1 MMNFEQGTAKST
13 SRELTR
19 NQVDWGFEVRRPFDD
34 ESDRVGRTRRC
45 CPPAA
50 MAPVILSS
58 ESRVRSC
65 TWKRWPFI
73 TRERRET
80 PQRRGKRTDIH
91 RLRGHV
97 KEMREQAA
105 YLAIEHTNELATPG
119 TGMPRSRS
127 AAKQKACSSFKGAT

>member
-1 MMNFEQGTAKST
+1 MMHPD
-13 SRELTR
+13 LI
-19 NQVDWGFEVRRPFDD
+19 
-34 ESDRVGRTRRC
+34 TRRRH
-45 CPPAA
+45 PAA
-50 MAPVILSS
+50 RSS
-58 ESRVRSC
+58 TRARVSLRRSSQQESLGRVRSC

-73 TRERRET
+73 TPERRET

-127 AAKQKACSSFKGAT
+127 AAKQKACSSFKSAT